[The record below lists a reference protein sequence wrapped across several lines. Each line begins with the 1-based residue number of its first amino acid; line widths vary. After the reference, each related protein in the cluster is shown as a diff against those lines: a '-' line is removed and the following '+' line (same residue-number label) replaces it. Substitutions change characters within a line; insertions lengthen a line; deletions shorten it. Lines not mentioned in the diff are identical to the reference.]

1 MAQNS
6 PRGLRKNK
14 LKKRLMIDLNK
25 LRAFLYAAEDLSFSK
40 AARRMHLTQPTVS
53 HHIKSLELEI
63 GVELFDRSGS
73 ELQLTEAGRILQPWA
88 RKLIRQA
95 IEMSEMM
102 DSLQNKIVGSIRI
115 ACSTTTGKYLLPQ
128 LAARFHDLY
137 PWVKIT
143 ILSCTPDYVVPHL
156 LEEDANLGVISR
168 EVSGDSIDC
177 QEFFEDHIILIAP
190 AEHPWA
196 QRPFIEP
203 TDILDEPFIVR
214 ERTSGTRRVMLDVL
228 NRHDIS
234 LDDLNVYLEVGN
246 AEAIVETVAAGFGV
260 SFVSRLAAACAL
272 DQGKIVEVP
281 VADLDLR
288 RKIFMIRRGIDVRN
302 RAQEAFWS
310 YIHDPSNQDLLR
322 MAEG

>member
-1 MAQNS
+1 
-6 PRGLRKNK
+6 
-14 LKKRLMIDLNK
+14 MIDLNK
-25 LRAFLYAAEDLSFSK
+25 LRAFLYAAESLSFSK

-53 HHIKSLELEI
+53 HHIKSLEI
-63 GVELFDRSGS
+63 DMRVELFDRSGS

-95 IEMSEMM
+95 IEMQEMM

-128 LAARFHDLY
+128 LAARFHDQY

-143 ILSCTPDYVVPHL
+143 ILSCTPDYVVAHL
-156 LEEDANLGVISR
+156 LEEDANLGVLSR

-214 ERTSGTRRVMLDVL
+214 ERTAGTRRVMLDVL
-228 NRHDIS
+228 NKHDIS

-272 DQGKIVEVP
+272 EQGKIVEVP

-302 RAQEAFWS
+302 RAQEAFWG

-322 MAEG
+322 LAGE

>member
-1 MAQNS
+1 
-6 PRGLRKNK
+6 
-14 LKKRLMIDLNK
+14 MIDLNK
-25 LRAFLYAAEDLSFSK
+25 LRAFLYAAESLSFSK

-302 RAQEAFWS
+302 RAQEAFWG

-322 MAEG
+322 LAEG

>member
-1 MAQNS
+1 
-6 PRGLRKNK
+6 
-14 LKKRLMIDLNK
+14 MIDLNK

-190 AEHPWA
+190 AEHPWV

-228 NRHDIS
+228 NKHDIS
-234 LDDLNVYLEVGN
+234 LDDLNIYMEVGN

-272 DQGKIVEVP
+272 EQGKIVEVP
-281 VADLDLR
+281 VTDLDLR
-288 RKIFMIRRGIDVRN
+288 RKIFMIRRAIDIHN
-302 RAQEAFWS
+302 RAQEAFWG

-322 MAEG
+322 LAEG

>member
-1 MAQNS
+1 
-6 PRGLRKNK
+6 
-14 LKKRLMIDLNK
+14 MIDLNK

-302 RAQEAFWS
+302 RAQEAFWG

-322 MAEG
+322 LAEG

>member
-1 MAQNS
+1 
-6 PRGLRKNK
+6 
-14 LKKRLMIDLNK
+14 MIDLNK
-25 LRAFLYAAEDLSFSK
+25 LRAFLYAAESLSFSK

-53 HHIKSLELEI
+53 HHIKSLELDM

-128 LAARFHDLY
+128 LAARFHDQY

-143 ILSCTPDYVVPHL
+143 ILSCTPDYVVAHL

-203 TDILDEPFIVR
+203 TDILDLSLIHISEP
-214 ERTSGTRRVMLDVL
+214 TRP
-228 NRHDIS
+228 
-234 LDDLNVYLEVGN
+234 Y
-246 AEAIVETVAAGFGV
+246 
-260 SFVSRLAAACAL
+260 
-272 DQGKIVEVP
+272 
-281 VADLDLR
+281 
-288 RKIFMIRRGIDVRN
+288 
-302 RAQEAFWS
+302 
-310 YIHDPSNQDLLR
+310 
-322 MAEG
+322 